1 MGLHTT
7 IHAMEVVALLVVSV
21 VVPVVD
27 LGVALAETD
36 SVGAAAAGLVAV
48 GLVASVALAEVDSAA
63 MEAWDSAAVG
73 AAAVQVAVAM
83 GVDVVAMAAEVA
95 RQSGRC
101 PSLWW
106 RSGKRHIQLAASI
119 RVQHRRCCRIAQM
132 IQTCCYMLCHSQL
145 RKSTFHIRMAWR

>member
-1 MGLHTT
+1 M
-7 IHAMEVVALLVVSV
+7 LVVL
-21 VVPVVD
+21 VVD

-48 GLVASVALAEVDSAA
+48 GLVASVALAEVDLAA
-63 MEAWDSAAVG
+63 IEAWDSAAVG
-73 AAAVQVAVAM
+73 AAAVLAAVAM
-83 GVDVVAMAAEVA
+83 AEDVVVMVAAVA

-106 RSGKRHIQLAASI
+106 RLGKRHIPLAALI
-119 RVQHRRCCRIAQM
+119 EELHPRCCRIAQR
-132 IQTCCYMLCHSQL
+132 IQTCCCMLCHSQL